1 MSQTMEPRRRT
12 GAEYSTESSPNGE
25 LIRYSICGVSRLKRC
40 VPGCKYDMIREGP
53 FYIVVVVYRVGK
65 ERSGRWVLDFHYGG
79 LKITCLLRSRIEEPA

>member
-12 GAEYSTESSPNGE
+12 GAECSRESEWG

-40 VPGCKYDMIREGP
+40 VLGCKYDMSMEVP

-65 ERSGRWVLDFHYGG
+65 ERSGRLVLGFHYGG